1 MTKLLTIKQSNKDN
15 KKLVATFCMCKGET
29 KCDDKD
35 RKKVHF
41 GSKGSSTF
49 IDHQDDKKKAAY
61 LKRHKVNENWNN
73 PMTAGALS
81 RFILWNKESLT
92 ASISDFKK
100 RFNL

>member
-1 MTKLLTIKQSNKDN
+1 MTKLLSIKHSNKDD

-29 KCDDKD
+29 KCQDKD

-49 IDHQDDKKKAAY
+49 IDHKDEKKKAAY